1 MNSYPITDSSIV
13 DLVLYFAERLA
24 SGELS
29 EESTIIPDSLTIEGF
44 SRRQLEYAYSL
55 VMDSVAVSSRAKR
68 PMRIFANEELEV
80 LSPEAATIF
89 IRLNQIGIIDNEQV
103 EIVLMRA
110 ALTPDTKLSENEL
123 KMMIA
128 MMLNRNAPDI
138 PRGTFIPEDNE
149 TLH

>member
-13 DLVLYFAERLA
+13 DLVLYFAESIA
-24 SGELS
+24 NGELS
-29 EESTIIPDSLTIEGF
+29 EESAKIPDSLAIEGF
-44 SRRQLEYAYSL
+44 SRQQLEYAYSL
-55 VMDSVAVSSRAKR
+55 VMDSVAVSSRTKR
-68 PMRIFANEELEV
+68 PIRIFSSEELEV

-89 IRLNQIGIIDNEQV
+89 IKLNQLGIIDNEQV

-110 ALTPDTKLSENEL
+110 ALTPETRLSENEL

-138 PRGTFIPEDNE
+138 PKGVFIPEDKDI
-149 TLH
+149 LH